1 MNKVVA
7 IILGVVAVLTIV
19 VGVSAL
25 FTVHQTQQA
34 LVLQFGE
41 PKRVIQEPGLKV
53 KVPFV
58 QDVQY
63 YERRTL
69 PLDPPRQQV
78 ILIDQK
84 RMDVD
89 TFARFRIE
97 DPLLFFQT
105 VGNETGARSRLSAI
119 INSALRRVLGNV
131 SLPQILSADR
141 QGLINQIRNEVN
153 VEANRLG
160 IEIVEVRI
168 RRADYPEET
177 SQAIFNRMRS
187 EREREAAEFRA
198 EGEELSQQ
206 IRADADRQRTVIIA
220 AAERQ
225 AQQLRGEGDS
235 QAIRI
240 YAEAFGRDPDF
251 FAFYRSMEAY
261 RRALGSGDTTM
272 VLSPDSDFFEF
283 FNSLQG
289 IAGRSDTD
297 RRPADEN

>member
-1 MNKVVA
+1 MKRIVA
-7 IILGVVAVLTIV
+7 IVLGVLAIAVIV
-19 VGVSAL
+19 VGSSAL

-41 PKRVIQEPGLKV
+41 PKRAIKDPGLKV
-53 KVPFV
+53 KIPFI
-58 QDVQY
+58 QDVQF
-63 YERRTL
+63 YEKRTL

-89 TFARFRIE
+89 TFGRFRIE
-97 DPLLFFQT
+97 DPLRFFQT

-131 SLPQILSADR
+131 SLPQILSDER
-141 QGLINQIRNEVN
+141 QGLIDQIRGEVN

-187 EREREAAEFRA
+187 EREREASEFRA

-206 IRADADRQRTVIIA
+206 IRSDADRQQTVILA

-225 AQQLRGEGDS
+225 AQELRGEGDS

-240 YAEAFGRDPDF
+240 YAEAFGKDPDF

-261 RRALGSGDTTM
+261 RTALSGSDTTM

-289 IAGRSDTD
+289 ITGRSDTD
-297 RRPADEN
+297 RSPADE